1 MEKGNPNYLLF
12 MGVAGAGKSSVGGE
26 VARRLGLA
34 FVEADDYHS
43 DENRALL
50 SRGNALTDEMRW
62 PWLDSVAE
70 AARAR
75 REETGRPVVIAC
87 SALKRKYRDRLRAA
101 LPRLF
106 IFHLRTEAT
115 EIAKRLVAR
124 RNHFAGPE
132 LLGSQLAILEPLQA
146 NEWGA
151 EINNSPAPEVVIA
164 DAERLS
170 RTLIGP
176 DIWQVPGAGDQM

>member
-26 VARRLGLA
+26 VARRLGLG
-34 FVEADDYHS
+34 FIEADDHHS
-43 DENRALL
+43 AENKARLARGDAL
-50 SRGNALTDEMRW
+50 SDDMRH
-62 PWLDSVAE
+62 PWLDAVAA
-70 AARAR
+70 AARER
-75 REETGRPVVIAC
+75 REAGGLPVVIAC
-87 SALKRKYRDRLRAA
+87 SALKRSYRDRLRAA

-106 IFHLRTEAT
+106 VFHLRTEAS

-124 RNHFAGPE
+124 QNHFAGPE

-146 NEWGA
+146 DEWGA
-151 EINNSPAPEVVIA
+151 DLDNSPAPGVVIA

-170 RTLIGP
+170 RTLIGEVGWLGNA
-176 DIWQVPGAGDQM
+176 DRDQA